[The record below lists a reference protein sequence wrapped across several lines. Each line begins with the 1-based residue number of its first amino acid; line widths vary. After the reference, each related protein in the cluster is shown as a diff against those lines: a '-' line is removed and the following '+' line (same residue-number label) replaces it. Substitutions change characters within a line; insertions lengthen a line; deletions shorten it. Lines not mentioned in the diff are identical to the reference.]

1 MKSNL
6 FKLSTIL
13 FTVITS
19 VSCGNNTTSEN
30 SAYSTNTENISSE
43 NISSNDYYSSESE
56 SSSSE
61 ETSSISNSKQDVSLI
76 APSGS
81 PLLAISSYLYE
92 NKNVK
97 YEVSNGS
104 DPLVSAFSTSSH
116 DIIVAPINLGLNF
129 YNKTSKYVL
138 FETIVWGNLY
148 VVSRNP
154 MENLEDLNNKTLTI
168 FGTNQT
174 PDILMNTFSK
184 EYNLTYDVNRVDSV
198 ENANSLFLAKQTDY
212 IISAE
217 PSLSKVK
224 EKCNNEKLYIIDLQ
238 EEWKKMTQKS
248 SYPQAGVFVK
258 KDKVNDLKDE
268 LNKIKSNINSINDDL
283 DYQVSC
289 AMETPLKSLGE
300 NTIKSALPN
309 CHIGIDENQKDAI
322 KYYFEKLLD
331 LGLEKTF
338 GEKLPDE
345 AFYI

>member
-13 FTVITS
+13 FTVITT
-19 VSCGNNTTSEN
+19 VSCGNTVT
-30 SAYSTNTENISSE
+30 SE
-43 NISSNDYYSSESE
+43 NISSNNSYSSESE
-56 SSSSE
+56 SSSKEEISSESE
-61 ETSSISNSKQDVSLI
+61 EKNEISLI

-154 MENLEDLNNKTLTI
+154 IENLKDLNNKTLTI

-174 PDILMNTFSK
+174 PDILMKTFSN

-224 EKCNNEKLYIIDLQ
+224 EKCDTNNEKLYIIDLQ

-300 NTIKSALPN
+300 NIIKSALPN
-309 CHIGIDENQKDAI
+309 CHIGIDANQKEAI
-322 KYYFEKLLD
+322 KYYFEKLSD